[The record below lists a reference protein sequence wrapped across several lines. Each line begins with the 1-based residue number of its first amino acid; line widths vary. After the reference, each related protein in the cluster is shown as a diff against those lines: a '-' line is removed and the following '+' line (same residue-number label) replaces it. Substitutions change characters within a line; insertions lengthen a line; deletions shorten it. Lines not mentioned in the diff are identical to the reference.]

1 MKYRT
6 RFPRCQSR
14 KIGECDTLSPGHLTR
29 ASPVSQSVSAKLRP
43 SSQRW
48 LRGRLERFMQ
58 HDTIQVSLTYSVTHS
73 LPRCNFCSS
82 VSWPTS
88 QGERKMTNLRR
99 AVLSLPR
106 GGVGAVRNRRI
117 PGCGQTG
124 TMLWGGPCYFAKNNE
139 GGAKHQEGLHGS
151 PASCRSC
158 SPCVRRH
165 LRRDVWEHKRNRVR
179 NYSDV
184 CPSS

>member
-1 MKYRT
+1 MSHAIRGFTCLKYRT
-6 RFPRCQSR
+6 RFLGCQSR
-14 KIGECDTLSPGHLTR
+14 KIGECDILSPVHLTR
-29 ASPVSQSVSAKLRP
+29 AGPVSQSVSAKLRP

-82 VSWPTS
+82 ASWPTS

-99 AVLSLPR
+99 AVFFLPR

-124 TMLWGGPCYFAKNNE
+124 TMLWGGPCYFVKNNE
-139 GGAKHQEGLHGS
+139 GGAKHQVGLQRS
-151 PASCRSC
+151 PASRSEVAC
-158 SPCVRRH
+158 LHWNKIFLS
-165 LRRDVWEHKRNRVR
+165 L
-179 NYSDV
+179 
-184 CPSS
+184 